1 MHGTALQSA
10 GTQDAHGR
18 RPAGRGF
25 RELEPDLLP
34 ALFPHA
40 GRPPEPGG
48 VPLTGTPRPLQGRPA
63 RTAGAAGRRSHVLR
77 GFGAADALSARRI
90 HARPGARLRIP
101 GGQIRH
107 RTAGG
112 RSLGTGRSSPRQ
124 PSRTASGAGGGV
136 LHTGRIRNG
145 TRHVMPHGGG
155 YPAAVLHRSVGLL
168 AHAPHPGDRKRRTPQ
183 AFGSIQGQYHR
194 HQPRFRPAIRLWQ
207 RHRARNAARQRPHA
221 ARTRA
226 FRSATRS
233 NRRRCCNSPRNTA
246 LQNAV
251 RNAPSDGASCKA

>member
-1 MHGTALQSA
+1 MHGTALQPA

-48 VPLTGTPRPLQGRPA
+48 VSLAGTPRPLQGRPA

-77 GFGAADALSARRI
+77 GFGAADALSARRV
-90 HARPGARLRIP
+90 HARLGARLRIP

-107 RTAGG
+107 RTAGCRG
-112 RSLGTGRSSPRQ
+112 LGTGRDTPRQ
-124 PSRTASGAGGGV
+124 PSRTASGTGGRV

-145 TRHVMPHGGG
+145 TRHVMPHGRG

-168 AHAPHPGDRKRRTPQ
+168 AHAPHPGDRKRRTISSASTSFPSCNTPT
-183 AFGSIQGQYHR
+183 AASPGAKRCATAPSR
-194 HQPRFRPAIRLWQ
+194 CSNACQPRTTVTCATG
-207 RHRARNAARQRPHA
+207 A
-221 ARTRA
+221 TRA
-226 FRSATRS
+226 
-233 NRRRCCNSPRNTA
+233 
-246 LQNAV
+246 L
-251 RNAPSDGASCKA
+251 